1 MISAALM
8 QGTAMAPGPLWDTPL
23 TTRAVRCGWLR
34 TSPEVAAADVALP
47 AVALSLCLHTSAV
60 VLVCGCACPAVA
72 RSVSSCVR
80 LLCRLL
86 AVSLPPQLC
95 CAGSGC
101 CAQSAGAF
109 LDYSPII

>member
-1 MISAALM
+1 MWLSQLWLYPSAFTPAL
-8 QGTAMAPGPLWDTPL
+8 
-23 TTRAVRCGWLR
+23 AVRSSAGAW
-34 TSPEVAAADVALP
+34 
-47 AVALSLCLHTSAV
+47 LCL
-60 VLVCGCACPAVA
+60 P
-72 RSVSSCVR
+72 SCVR

-86 AVSLPPQLC
+86 AVALPLQLC